1 MDPPRATQFARF
13 SVKKSITR
21 QGQIGIG
28 FLRREGSSVPRREE
42 IGVAFSMDLMR
53 KQRFDFMKS
62 LYDMTYGRE
71 TGLLYIAEIAQTLSI
86 SEIDTEFIARFLAD
100 EGLIKIRLN
109 RIISL
114 THIGIDEVETAMQ
127 RPNRPTKH
135 FPALHS
141 VVQKPAFTS
150 DPGNDVG
157 IWKESDVKQDVKPED
172 VKPDKDAPSFPGK
185 NAPSL
190 RDRDIPSFP
199 VSSDRELNA
208 SDDESAALELKLI
221 CEAIGLNP
229 EELQAEHPNAH
240 AAALDEHHMRSLLDS
255 LNQSAGVNA
264 EASAFKAAELAENL
278 ALLKERLPEL
288 QLSPDDMAEAQSEID
303 TAQAQLSSP
312 RPKRKI
318 ISASLETLLSILEN
332 AGSAALTSEVASS
345 LLTLRACLQ
354 RLRA

>member
-1 MDPPRATQFARF
+1 
-13 SVKKSITR
+13 
-21 QGQIGIG
+21 
-28 FLRREGSSVPRREE
+28 
-42 IGVAFSMDLMR
+42 MDLMR

-157 IWKESDVKQDVKPED
+157 IWKESDVKQDVKP
-172 VKPDKDAPSFPGK
+172 DKGAPSFPDK
-185 NAPSL
+185 DVQSL
-190 RDRDIPSFP
+190 RDRDLPSFP
-199 VSSDRELNA
+199 VSPDREPNA

-312 RPKRKI
+312 RPKPKI

-332 AGSAALTSEVASS
+332 AGSSALTSEVASS
-345 LLTLRACLQ
+345 LRA
-354 RLRA
+354 